1 MTARGTSSRAAPG
14 GPFGGP
20 RGSSAPSTATQRA
33 AWLDALDLWG
43 VDLHDPV
50 FVADA
55 GESTFAWFRFPSEVT
70 VDLAL
75 VERVGAE
82 QHLSSI
88 LAHEIGHHVVAPS
101 TRLDGFKVVQQMA
114 RALSALDEWSG
125 EFRRR
130 PSDPGEAHE
139 LANLWEDLL
148 INTRVERLQRRR
160 AVGAGRADDEPDLIA
175 LWRLLNGPGGD
186 ASPLWWVYCRTYEL
200 LWSLPPGTF
209 CDVSPPDVL
218 DVLERGHLAAGAA
231 AAARR
236 AAVPG
241 PSPEQAGR
249 VEQAEST
256 EQAEPSADELAQ
268 AAADDAVIAR
278 AELVRLS
285 TPRPGTDAEFL
296 ADVVRRFADDPV
308 SGALPAGMVLARY
321 AVLRPRQHD
330 QAPGAGQ
337 TTRPSP
343 GTGCGGPSSDDVP
356 TAAELEAVLGDPR
369 LRVVPEHPGVA
380 AGRRA
385 AEKAA
390 AAGGD
395 GADPTDG
402 AGDEGDEVEATATP
416 RDRAEGQTY
425 GLAETLR
432 LWRSTDAD
440 GVVAAWYL
448 AEARRWVRPLTQPA
462 LLGSDPDDTIPGA
475 LEPWQLGDDVDDLD
489 WVATLSRSPVVVP
502 GVTTRRRDTL
512 ADAPPPRRE
521 GIELD
526 LWVDSS
532 GSMPGP
538 RRGSAALVAGTILVL
553 SVLRGGGRVRVTSFS
568 GPGQVAGGA
577 RPTRD
582 RVEALRDLTTSFGG
596 GTTFPLDLLASRYRG
611 SRLDPAVRRHL
622 VVLSDDGLA
631 SMFGEGQPEFSGV
644 AARVR
649 RVLDT
654 ATLVVLGASPGM
666 TEQAEAA
673 GYDVRVLPGV
683 EEAPGLCA
691 ELAAVLADP
700 PRRPEET
707 RGC

>member
-1 MTARGTSSRAAPG
+1 M
-14 GPFGGP
+14 
-20 RGSSAPSTATQRA
+20 
-33 AWLDALDLWG
+33 
-43 VDLHDPV
+43 
-50 FVADA
+50 
-55 GESTFAWFRFPSEVT
+55 
-70 VDLAL
+70 
-75 VERVGAE
+75 
-82 QHLSSI
+82 
-88 LAHEIGHHVVAPS
+88 
-101 TRLDGFKVVQQMA
+101 
-114 RALSALDEWSG
+114 
-125 EFRRR
+125 
-130 PSDPGEAHE
+130 
-139 LANLWEDLL
+139 
-148 INTRVERLQRRR
+148 
-160 AVGAGRADDEPDLIA
+160 
-175 LWRLLNGPGGD
+175 
-186 ASPLWWVYCRTYEL
+186 
-200 LWSLPPGTF
+200 
-209 CDVSPPDVL
+209 
-218 DVLERGHLAAGAA
+218 
-231 AAARR
+231 
-236 AAVPG
+236 
-241 PSPEQAGR
+241 
-249 VEQAEST
+249 
-256 EQAEPSADELAQ
+256 
-268 AAADDAVIAR
+268 IAR
-278 AELVRLS
+278 AELVQLS
-285 TPRPGTDAEFL
+285 MLTPGPDAEFL

-308 SGALPAGMVLARY
+308 SGALPAGMVLAPY
-321 AVLRPRQHD
+321 AVLRTRQGD
-330 QAPGAGQ
+330 QAPGAGP
-337 TTRPSP
+337 TSRPSA
-343 GTGCGGPSSDDVP
+343 GEGCGGPSSEGVP

-390 AAGGD
+390 AARGD

-402 AGDEGDEVEATATP
+402 EGGEGDEGDEVEAVAAP
-416 RDRAEGQTY
+416 RDLAEGQAY

-475 LEPWQLGDDVDDLD
+475 LESWQLGDDVDDLD

-538 RRGSAALVAGTILVL
+538 ERGSAALVAGTILVL

-568 GPGQVAGGA
+568 SPGQVAGGV

-582 RVEALRDLTTSFGG
+582 RVEALRDLTTFFGG

-611 SRLDPAVRRHL
+611 TRLDPAVRRHL

-631 SMFGEGQPEFSGV
+631 SMFGAGQPKLSGV
-644 AARVR
+644 APRVR

-654 ATLVVLGASPGM
+654 ATLVVLGASPAM

-683 EEAPGLCA
+683 EDAPRLCA